1 MKRFFWAVTLTLQA
15 YHFAIAGADSLR
27 YRNIVFRE
35 VKIDSVVYSTP
46 NSKPLYMDVYQPVGD
61 TAMSRP
67 LIILAHGGSFM
78 HGNRRSDCLPAMC
91 RELAQRGFV
100 VASIEYRLTTLPG
113 MATKR
118 NAYGAITRAVAD
130 GRNSVRW
137 FINDAAKANAFGIDP
152 RRIFFGGSSAGGI
165 LAEQLAY
172 ADGVA
177 HCSTALCKAANKY
190 LLASE
195 ALPPHAIY
203 GCISLAGAVLDT
215 NMISSGGPDILH
227 IQGDADHVVPFA
239 YKRPINGLAP
249 FRLAGLGA
257 CRPRYLSQQLDF
269 TEYVFIKGGHT
280 PWDTDSKAL
289 KIVMQQVVAFLNK
302 EVK

>member
-1 MKRFFWAVTLTLQA
+1 MKGFFGVITLSLLV
-15 YHFAIAGADSLR
+15 YHFAIAGAGKPR
-27 YRNIVFRE
+27 YKDIVFKE
-35 VKIDSVVYSTP
+35 VKIDSVVYSTQNGP
-46 NSKPLYMDVYQPVGD
+46 PLYMDVYQPAGD
-61 TAMSRP
+61 TARRRP

-78 HGNRRSDCLPAMC
+78 HGNRRSDCIPAMC

-137 FINDAAKANAFGIDP
+137 FINDAAKGNAYGIDP
-152 RRIFFGGSSAGGI
+152 GRIFFGGSSAGGI

-190 LLASE
+190 LPAAE

-215 NMISSGGPDILH
+215 NLISTGGPAILH

-239 YKRPINGLAP
+239 YKRPIHGLAP

-257 CRPRYLSQQLDF
+257 CRQRYRSQQLDF

-289 KIVMQQVVAFLNK
+289 HVVMEQVVTFLNK
-302 EVK
+302 ELK